1 MTLSSLNGLD
11 ISFLHSTI
19 YTKTPGAYYMWN
31 YSPRLG
37 SLGGVIDYWREE
49 AAIWQIETHRKS

>member
-1 MTLSSLNGLD
+1 MEIEEEVAVSS
-11 ISFLHSTI
+11 IIHI
-19 YTKTPGAYYMWN
+19 RKKKTPVAYDMWN

>member
-1 MTLSSLNGLD
+1 MTLSRKNGLA
-11 ISFLHSTI
+11 ISFLHSTLYI
-19 YTKTPGAYYMWN
+19 KTPVAYDMWN